1 MKKLAVLLILLS
13 VFVYSC
19 AWNMNPIDIGSVQSK
34 VIKGKTTM
42 AQIEQMYGAPYE
54 KGISKNGNTYYYY
67 VSANMITGSSQNFT
81 FYFKKNGTVASYA
94 SEYPGLPVGHPL
106 SQ

>member
-54 KGISKNGNTYYYY
+54 KGI
-67 VSANMITGSSQNFT
+67 
-81 FYFKKNGTVASYA
+81 
-94 SEYPGLPVGHPL
+94 
-106 SQ
+106 